1 MLHSTAVYNG
11 KTLTEKILK
20 EEAQMTARSRILMIR
35 LTEKIHG
42 QPEYAKKVG
51 ISAVLKQ
58 RGQSAEETEH
68 SAGGC
73 HEERV

>member
-1 MLHSTAVYNG
+1 
-11 KTLTEKILK
+11 
-20 EEAQMTARSRILMIR
+20 MTARSRILMIR